1 MAIQN
6 PTFLRSDIEDTTY
19 VRLEFRNLSN
29 FGNPNFLALLMV
41 LLIFVGLGFAVSGQR
56 KLFALPTLAA
66 VTGYFYVFLKCQSRG
81 ATLALAAG
89 LIVFWFTQKH
99 KALILVLGTILLG
112 VGFTFFAPKTFLT
125 RLNSITDYSADASS
139 TGRLQLWGA
148 ALQTIES
155 HPLTGVGPGNF
166 AYRVAFNSQH
176 ETYLQAA
183 SELGVFGLILL
194 LALYVS
200 SIHSI
205 FVARSMLKSHQ
216 HDWRLLRSFGGSLY
230 ACLTA
235 LFVQGFF
242 TGFAYREFFITMIA
256 SGYLCRV
263 IAEEAMA
270 GERKKVPDVPLPGIL
285 PGSAIAPGWGAPRL
299 GNRHGASTATRLP
312 GPS

>member
-1 MAIQN
+1 
-6 PTFLRSDIEDTTY
+6 
-19 VRLEFRNLSN
+19 
-29 FGNPNFLALLMV
+29 
-41 LLIFVGLGFAVSGQR
+41 
-56 KLFALPTLAA
+56 
-66 VTGYFYVFLKCQSRG
+66 
-81 ATLALAAG
+81 
-89 LIVFWFTQKH
+89 
-99 KALILVLGTILLG
+99 
-112 VGFTFFAPKTFLT
+112 
-125 RLNSITDYSADASS
+125 
-139 TGRLQLWGA
+139 
-148 ALQTIES
+148 LQTIES